1 MNKPYNI
8 INSITS
14 NSNKTLKDLMRI
26 SRITLLLIAAFT
38 LNAPAMAGDA
48 VATVNGKPIKQSLFD
63 FIVKDATDHGQKVD
77 DNVHDVIISKLI
89 SSELVIQEAQKSGID
104 KKPDY
109 IAKEEL
115 TRRELLVNV
124 YIQDYLKNHPVSE
137 ADTKAAYEKFKTELG
152 DKEYNAR
159 HILLGSEAEA
169 KDVIA
174 QLNKGGDFS
183 KIAKE
188 KSKDPG
194 SKDKAGDLGWFSLS
208 GMVKPFGDAVAKL
221 QKGNITSDPVQTQ
234 FGWHVIKLDD
244 VREMKAPP
252 YDKVKES
259 LQKQLS
265 QRQLE
270 KMLTDLRAKAT
281 IVDNTKTAAKK

>member
-1 MNKPYNI
+1 MK
-8 INSITS
+8 
-14 NSNKTLKDLMRI
+14 I
-26 SRITLLLIAAFT
+26 SRITLLLIASLSFSAS
-38 LNAPAMAGDA
+38 AIAGGA

-77 DNVHDVIISKLI
+77 DNVRDVIMSKLI
-89 SSELVIQEAQKSGID
+89 SSELVLQEAQKAGID
-104 KKPDY
+104 KKPDF

-124 YIQDYLKNHPVSE
+124 YIQDFLRNNPVSD
-137 ADTKAAYEKFKTELG
+137 ADIKAAYEKFKTELG
-152 DKEYNAR
+152 DKEYSAR
-159 HILLGSEAEA
+159 HILLSSEAEA

-188 KSKDPG
+188 KSIDPG
-194 SKDKAGDLGWFSLS
+194 SKEKGGDLGWFALG
-208 GMVKPFGDAVAKL
+208 GMVKPFGEAVAKL
-221 QKGNITSDPVQTQ
+221 QKGKLSTDPVQTQ

-244 VREMKAPP
+244 MRELKAPTFE
-252 YDKVKES
+252 KVKDN
-259 LQKQLS
+259 LQKQLA

-281 IVDNTKTAAKK
+281 VVDNTKPAAKK

>member
-1 MNKPYNI
+1 MK
-8 INSITS
+8 
-14 NSNKTLKDLMRI
+14 I
-26 SRITLLLIAAFT
+26 SRITLLLLAT
-38 LNAPAMAGDA
+38 LSFALPAHAGDA

-77 DNVHDVIISKLI
+77 DNVREVIMSKLI
-89 SSELVIQEAQKSGID
+89 SSELVLQEAQKASLD
-104 KKPDY
+104 KKPDF

-115 TRRELLVNV
+115 TRRELLVNM
-124 YIQDYLKNHPVSE
+124 YIQDYMKAHPVSE
-137 ADTKAAYEKFKTELG
+137 ADTKAAYEKFKAELG

-159 HILLGSEAEA
+159 HILLSSEAEA

-174 QLNKGGDFS
+174 QLKKGGDFNS
-183 KIAKE
+183 IAKD

-194 SKDKAGDLGWFSLS
+194 SKDKGGDLGWFSLS
-208 GMVKPFGDAVAKL
+208 GMVKPFSDAVTKL
-221 QKGNITSDPVQTQ
+221 SKGGLTAEPVQTQ

-244 VREMKAPP
+244 VRDMKAPP
-252 YDKVKES
+252 YDKVKDG
-259 LQKQLS
+259 LQKQLG

-281 IVDNTKTAAKK
+281 VVDNTKSSKK